1 MSSQKQPSS
10 EEALE
15 EASRRLYSERP
26 EDFVAA
32 RGRLVRELR
41 GQGERELAGRVAAL
55 RRPTLS
61 LWLANRLSEVAAP
74 ELEELLAVGGELQD
88 AQAKAARGNAG
99 ARRRFRELI
108 ARHSQ
113 LIEALVRA
121 AQSYAAENGHG
132 GGDEVGRRLAATLRA
147 ASTEP
152 GESGRR
158 LAQGSLPAEVEPG
171 GFELISAGTREGR
184 AEAGERGEGRKEAA
198 TGEESSRAGQ
208 EASGVE
214 GVARAAEARK
224 LAAERER
231 AAVAARSRADELAR
245 RARSLLREAARAQEE
260 ADAAEGEAAAAQ
272 NEAAQARQAADEA
285 AARAKRR

>member
-1 MSSQKQPSS
+1 VTSQKQSS
-10 EEALE
+10 SDEALE

-61 LWLANRLSEVAAP
+61 LWLANRLGDVAAP
-74 ELEELLAVGGELQD
+74 ELEELLSVGGELQD
-88 AQAKAARGNAG
+88 AQAKAARGDAA
-99 ARRRFRELI
+99 ARRSFRELI

-121 AQSYAAENGHG
+121 AQSYAAEIGHG

-171 GFELISAGTREGR
+171 GFELISAGTRDSG
-184 AEAGERGEGRKEAA
+184 AKAGERGEGRREAA
-198 TGEESSRAGQ
+198 IGEESSQAGQ
-208 EASGVE
+208 EAPGVE
-214 GVARAAEARK
+214 GAARAAEARK
-224 LAAERER
+224 VAAERER

-260 ADAAEGEAAAAQ
+260 ADTAEGEAAAAQ
-272 NEAAQARQAADEA
+272 DVAAQARQAAEEA
-285 AARAKRR
+285 AAKAKRR

>member
-1 MSSQKQPSS
+1 VSSQKQPSS

-15 EASRRLYSERP
+15 EASRRLNSERP
-26 EDFVAA
+26 EDFVPA

-61 LWLANRLSEVAAP
+61 LWLANRLSEVAGP

-88 AQAKAARGNAG
+88 AQAKAARGDAA

-121 AQSYAAENGHG
+121 AQSYAVENGHG

-171 GFELISAGTREGR
+171 GFELVSAGTRESG
-184 AEAGERGEGRKEAA
+184 AEFGERGKGREEAA
-198 TGEESSRAGQ
+198 AGQDSSQAGQ
-208 EASGVE
+208 EAPGVE
-214 GVARAAEARK
+214 RAARAAEARK
-224 LAAERER
+224 IAAERER

-245 RARSLLREAARAQEE
+245 RARSLLRDAARAQEE
-260 ADAAEGEAAAAQ
+260 ADAAEAEAATAQ
-272 NEAAQARQAADEA
+272 NEAAQARQAAEEA
-285 AARAKRR
+285 AANAKRR

>member
-1 MSSQKQPSS
+1 VSSQKQPSS

-15 EASRRLYSERP
+15 EASRRLNSERP
-26 EDFVAA
+26 EDFVGA

-61 LWLANRLSEVAAP
+61 LWLANRLSEVAGP
-74 ELEELLAVGGELQD
+74 ELEELLVVGGELQD
-88 AQAKAARGNAG
+88 AQAKAARGDAA

-121 AQSYAAENGHG
+121 AQSYAVENGHG

-171 GFELISAGTREGR
+171 GFELVSAGTRESG
-184 AEAGERGEGRKEAA
+184 AEFGERGKGREEAA
-198 TGEESSRAGQ
+198 AGQDSSQAGQ
-208 EASGVE
+208 EAPGVE
-214 GVARAAEARK
+214 RAARAAEARK
-224 LAAERER
+224 IAAERER

-260 ADAAEGEAAAAQ
+260 ADAAGAVAATAQ
-272 NEAAQARQAADEA
+272 NEAAQARQAAEA
-285 AARAKRR
+285 AAASAKRR

>member
-1 MSSQKQPSS
+1 VSSQKQPSS

-15 EASRRLYSERP
+15 EVSRRLYSERP

-74 ELEELLAVGGELQD
+74 ELEELLAVGGELQG
-88 AQAKAARGNAG
+88 AQAKAARGDAG

-171 GFELISAGTREGR
+171 GFELISAGTREGG

>member
-88 AQAKAARGNAG
+88 AQAKAARGDAG

-158 LAQGSLPAEVEPG
+158 LTQGSLPAEVEPG

-198 TGEESSRAGQ
+198 TGEESFRAGE

-214 GVARAAEARK
+214 GAARAAEARK

-260 ADAAEGEAAAAQ
+260 ADAAESEAAAAQ
-272 NEAAQARQAADEA
+272 NEAAQARQAADEV

>member
-1 MSSQKQPSS
+1 VSSQKQPSS

-55 RRPTLS
+55 RRPTRS

-88 AQAKAARGNAG
+88 AQAKAARGDAG

-198 TGEESSRAGQ
+198 TGEESFRAGQ

-214 GVARAAEARK
+214 GAARAAEARK

-260 ADAAEGEAAAAQ
+260 ADAAESEAAAAQ
-272 NEAAQARQAADEA
+272 NEAAQARQAADEV

>member
-1 MSSQKQPSS
+1 VSSQKQPSS

-61 LWLANRLSEVAAP
+61 LWLANRLGEVAAS
-74 ELEELLAVGGELQD
+74 ELEQLLAVGTELHD
-88 AQAKAARGNAG
+88 AQAKAARGDAT

-121 AQSYAAENGHG
+121 GQSYAAENGHG
-132 GGDEVGRRLAATLRA
+132 GGDDVGRRLAATLRA

-158 LAQGSLPAEVEPG
+158 LAQGTLPAEVEPG
-171 GFELISAGTREGR
+171 GFELVSAGTREAG
-184 AEAGERGEGRKEAA
+184 AEAGERGEGRNEAA
-198 TGEESSRAGQ
+198 TGEGSSQAGQ
-208 EASGVE
+208 ETPGVE
-214 GVARAAEARK
+214 RAARAAEARK
-224 LAAERER
+224 AAAERER
-231 AAVAARSRADELAR
+231 AAVSARSRADELAR
-245 RARSLLREAARAQEE
+245 RARNLLREAARAQEE
-260 ADAAEGEAAAAQ
+260 ADTAEAEAAAAQ
-272 NEAAQARQAADEA
+272 EEAAQARQAAEEA
-285 AARAKRR
+285 AAKARRR

>member
-88 AQAKAARGNAG
+88 AQAKAARGDAG

-198 TGEESSRAGQ
+198 TGEESFRAGE

-214 GVARAAEARK
+214 GAARAAEARK

-260 ADAAEGEAAAAQ
+260 ADAAESEAAAAQ

>member
-15 EASRRLYSERP
+15 EASRRLNSERP

-61 LWLANRLSEVAAP
+61 LWLANRLGEVAAP

-88 AQAKAARGNAG
+88 AQAKAARGDSA
-99 ARRRFRELI
+99 ARGRFRELI

-121 AQSYAAENGHG
+121 AQSYATENGHG

-158 LAQGSLPAEVEPG
+158 LARGSLPADVEPG
-171 GFELISAGTREGR
+171 GFELISAGTRESG
-184 AEAGERGEGRKEAA
+184 AEAGERGEGREGAA
-198 TGEESSRAGQ
+198 AGRDSPKADQ
-208 EASGVE
+208 EAPGVE
-214 GVARAAEARK
+214 RAARAAEARK
-224 LAAERER
+224 IAAERER

-272 NEAAQARQAADEA
+272 NDAAQARQAAEEA
-285 AARAKRR
+285 AANAKRR